1 MALSRPRRSNAGS
14 KMATL
19 LNSMEADDFYT
30 TTYGGFAEDESD
42 EDFACEAVPGTG
54 AVVADVDDDIVD
66 SDFSIDENDEP
77 RSDVE
82 NSDDPDHPKK
92 LKRGQGV
99 QTKAYKEPKR
109 DQVDS
114 LASFRFNCIYVCF
127 VKCVGNLYSSILTT
141 IHISAL
147 ISKKF
152 YEIKKTTTG
161 STNDRNVERK
171 LKS

>member
-54 AVVADVDDDIVD
+54 VVAADVDDDIVD

-82 NSDDPDHPKK
+82 NSDDPDRAKK

-109 DQVDS
+109 DQVHT
-114 LASFRFNCIYVCF
+114 LALKHLRLLLQMCRESIFFNSYY
-127 VKCVGNLYSSILTT
+127 NPYT
-141 IHISAL
+141 SAL
-147 ISKKF
+147 LSKKF

-161 STNDRNVERK
+161 
-171 LKS
+171 

>member
-14 KMATL
+14 KMASL

-30 TTYGGFAEDESD
+30 TTYGGFVEDD
-42 EDFACEAVPGTG
+42 VDDDFVCEAVPGTG
-54 AVVADVDDDIVD
+54 AVAADVDDDIVD

-82 NSDDPDHPKK
+82 NSDDPDRPKK

-109 DQVDS
+109 DQVRTF
-114 LASFRFNCIYVCF
+114 ASFRFKIDLDFDFEIIFCLFQISF
-127 VKCVGNLYSSILTT
+127 RQNLNELLQPLPSL
-141 IHISAL
+141 HHP
-147 ISKKF
+147 F
-152 YEIKKTTTG
+152 
-161 STNDRNVERK
+161 RR
-171 LKS
+171 